1 MRFGQGIYGQGI
13 YQPDTSPQPETTG
26 WITINAASI
35 AYNQSIEESNESYST
50 STDETVET
58 WINV

>member
-1 MRFGQGIYGQGI
+1 MRFGQGVYGQGI

-26 WITINAASI
+26 WITINPTSI
-35 AYNQSIEESNESYST
+35 AYNQSIEESIESYST

-58 WINV
+58 WTTI